1 MDFWSKGLGER
12 TIALSLA
19 QAESLKSE
27 GTLCLRGRMK
37 EPVSWEY
44 IMRLAEDDLVD
55 FFALLKEP
63 ALADY
68 LYRSP
73 NRWRLYAGLVRGGLQ
88 LALLVLVAV
97 LRRTFAREIEEEE
110 VVIQVPPRAERK
122 RGGPVRRRLGSR
134 TTAAPAP
141 EPEEDEPAELL
152 SPTGRP

>member
-73 NRWRLYAGLVRGGLQ
+73 KRWQLYAGLIRGGLQ

-110 VVIQVPPRAERK
+110 VEEIYRLK
-122 RGGPVRRRLGSR
+122 DIVRRMELMEQTLQRIEERLNEGRGNSGGSI
-134 TTAAPAP
+134 
-141 EPEEDEPAELL
+141 
-152 SPTGRP
+152 SSQ